1 MTERIDFLASYTG
14 LVNYARGSNA
24 VSAEAQIV
32 GQAAVGVGSEIE
44 GSEALFGPK
53 ARALEELAAVA
64 AECAVPDWDGYGAK
78 PVDPWAVVSAE
89 MIIRGL
95 PDGIPVPE
103 VGAEPD
109 GAISLDWIHS
119 RHRMLSLSV
128 SGDSRLAYGWID
140 GSESGHAVVGFD
152 GVRLPDRL
160 LSEIGRIMSDAGA
173 SVRAA

>member
-1 MTERIDFLASYTG
+1 MTARTAFLASYSG
-14 LVNYARGSNA
+14 LVDYAISSNA
-24 VSAEAQIV
+24 VSAEARLV
-32 GQAAVGVGSEIE
+32 GRAAAAVSSDIE

-53 ARALEELAAVA
+53 ARAVEELAAIA
-64 AECAVPDWDGYGAK
+64 AECAAPDWDGYGAK
-78 PVDPWAVVSAE
+78 PVDSSAVLSAE

-95 PDGIPVPE
+95 PDGLPVPE

-119 RHRMLSLSV
+119 QHRMLSLSV
-128 SGDSRLAYGWID
+128 GGDSRLAHGWID